1 MDTSTDQGMSDRISG
16 TSSELAKLD
25 NSVDM
30 RSQFKYGEDGSIKEC
45 SIDICFAA
53 ALLACDVLDAEAF
66 FTSRC
71 GGCC

>member
-30 RSQFKYGEDGSIKEC
+30 RS
-45 SIDICFAA
+45 
-53 ALLACDVLDAEAF
+53 
-66 FTSRC
+66 
-71 GGCC
+71 